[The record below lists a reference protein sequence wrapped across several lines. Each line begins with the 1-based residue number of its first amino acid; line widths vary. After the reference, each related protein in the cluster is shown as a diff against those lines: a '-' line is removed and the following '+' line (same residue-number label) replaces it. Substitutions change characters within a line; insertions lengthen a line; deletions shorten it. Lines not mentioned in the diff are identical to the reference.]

1 MNVSSILREKGS
13 EVVTLSEEASLAE
26 VAKVLTDRKIGA
38 AVISGNGG
46 VAGIISER
54 DIVIAIAQQGA
65 AALNKPASSVMT
77 SAVMCCDSST
87 NIDDLMNMMTE
98 RRIRHIPVVE
108 DGALKG
114 IVSIG
119 DVVKRKIEET
129 EAEAE
134 ALKEYIAT
142 G

>member
-54 DIVIAIAQQGA
+54 DIVIAIAQSGA
-65 AALNKPASSVMT
+65 SALNKPAASVMT
-77 SAVMCCDSST
+77 SAVMCCDSATS
-87 NIDDLMNMMTE
+87 IDDLMNMMTE
-98 RRIRHIPVVE
+98 RRVRHIPVVE

-119 DVVKRKIEET
+119 DVVKRKIAET